1 MAEHAIEITNL
12 NFDEKVTN
20 NEIPVLIDFW
30 AEWCAPC
37 RMIGPAIET
46 IAEEYK
52 GRAVVGKVDIDSQVE
67 LAQRFGVMS
76 IPTLLLFKNGEIF
89 DKSVGVVPKEK
100 ITAMIDSAI

>member
-37 RMIGPAIET
+37 RMIGPAIEA
-46 IAEEYK
+46 IAQEYK